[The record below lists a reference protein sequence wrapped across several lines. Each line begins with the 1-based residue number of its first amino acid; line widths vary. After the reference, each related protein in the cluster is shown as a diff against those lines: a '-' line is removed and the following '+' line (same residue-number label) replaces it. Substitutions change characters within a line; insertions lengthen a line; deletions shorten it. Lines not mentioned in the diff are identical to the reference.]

1 MPVTIRGQRIEC
13 TNMEVS
19 PLNLGGGEAFYS
31 LFSRCSFLVYI
42 HPIGSII
49 PHHKK

>member
-1 MPVTIRGQRIEC
+1 MLVTIRGQRIEW
-13 TNMEVS
+13 TIMEVS

-31 LFSRCSFLVYI
+31 LFSRQFLVYI